1 MQLKGD
7 NGLNES
13 ELYKELGSLTRNRDK
28 WEESIPYVAALLSHE
43 SVKIQAICI

>member
-13 ELYKELGSLTRNRDK
+13 ELYKELGLLTRNREK
-28 WEESIPYVAALLSHE
+28 WVY
-43 SVKIQAICI
+43 